1 MMRAGLTT
9 PVGVHGMDASTPRAG
24 SRLGSGA
31 AANAAPRWVGAA
43 VVAAL
48 LVEAAVVFL
57 RVRARVSAP
66 FWYDEQWRAYHLS
79 LSAGFWRELPH
90 VNTAV
95 AVGWVGI
102 ERASALAF
110 GNNEWALRLP
120 EVLALPAIGWPTW
133 RVARHWVGVTASA
146 IIAAAMVASGPLL
159 PYAVQLKPYA
169 IEALCRGAAAVAGGD
184 RSGRPLDP
192 DPDRHVRGDRAV
204 HAGRHA
210 AGVRGRPAAG
220 GRPRSRAA
228 VPRSRGAA
236 PPGRPGGAGRRDG
249 PG

>member
-79 LSAGFWRELPH
+79 LSAGFWRELRH

-102 ERASALAF
+102 ERASALAC

-120 EVLALPAIGWPTW
+120 EVLVLAAIGWPTW
-133 RVARHWVGVTASA
+133 RVARHWVGVTGERDHRRRHGRKRA
-146 IIAAAMVASGPLL
+146 
-159 PYAVQLKPYA
+159 
-169 IEALCRGAAAVAGGD
+169 AAAV
-184 RSGRPLDP
+184 
-192 DPDRHVRGDRAV
+192 
-204 HAGRHA
+204 
-210 AGVRGRPAAG
+210 
-220 GRPRSRAA
+220 
-228 VPRSRGAA
+228 RGA
-236 PPGRPGGAGRRDG
+236 
-249 PG
+249 